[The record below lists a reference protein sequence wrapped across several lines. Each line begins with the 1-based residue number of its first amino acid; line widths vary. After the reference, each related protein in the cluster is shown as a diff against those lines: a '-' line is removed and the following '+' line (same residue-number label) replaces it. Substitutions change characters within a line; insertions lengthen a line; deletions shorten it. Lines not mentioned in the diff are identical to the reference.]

1 MKNSFNVQFLSS
13 TVFLT
18 VLGLFDANSG
28 AAQTLSNSETSLD
41 PNSTATTPSPNL
53 TVANSNTSD
62 TFEIEWELDS
72 AELDSGLD
80 TLVNPELE
88 TTVPLAQSLSDQPAE
103 VAEVEIAEETEAEGE
118 ITTGPMILPL
128 DDLNPED
135 PMAQIQ
141 GANRFR
147 DVSPGDWAFQALSD
161 LISRYNCLVG
171 YPDGTF
177 RGNRPLTR
185 YEFAAGLNA
194 CMQQIERL
202 LAASTADF
210 VTRDDLETLRR
221 LMMEFETELVALG
234 ERVDALDQ
242 RIGFLEDHQ
251 FSTTTKL
258 FGQVVAGV
266 QGRSGETFLTG
277 GFPQEDRGD
286 NINLITNVQL
296 SLITQFSPNSILLTG
311 LRAGDGNTQSQ
322 NAFRDGYVGLSYEG
336 DTDNDVQI
344 SDLSYRHLIDN
355 RVAVIVGPVGV
366 GAVNVFRGSNRI
378 ESAGFGPLSR
388 FAQRNP
394 IIATGGSGAGLG
406 LDWQIAP
413 IASFQAF
420 YNASQAN
427 DPVVG
432 GIFGG
437 TSNTTAAGAQLVVSP
452 SPKFDIA
459 LQYINSYSP
468 TGILSSG
475 VGDYIAA
482 IPVGDRAPL
491 LTNALGAS
499 VEWRVLPQATV
510 GGWVGYSNSDYKGAV
525 GTITGGE
532 VEIWNWMA
540 YLNFPDLG
548 GEGNLAGLY
557 FGQPPKITGSRLP
570 AIGGLVG
577 LNVPAFNSVGNGA
590 GRVGQPDTAYHLEAF
605 YRFQVND
612 NISLTPGA
620 IVIFNPGHNSRNDT
634 IGIGT
639 IRATLTF

>member
-135 PMAQIQ
+135 PMAQVQ

-251 FSTTTKL
+251 FSTT
-258 FGQVVAGV
+258 
-266 QGRSGETFLTG
+266 
-277 GFPQEDRGD
+277 
-286 NINLITNVQL
+286 
-296 SLITQFSPNSILLTG
+296 
-311 LRAGDGNTQSQ
+311 
-322 NAFRDGYVGLSYEG
+322 
-336 DTDNDVQI
+336 
-344 SDLSYRHLIDN
+344 
-355 RVAVIVGPVGV
+355 
-366 GAVNVFRGSNRI
+366 
-378 ESAGFGPLSR
+378 
-388 FAQRNP
+388 
-394 IIATGGSGAGLG
+394 
-406 LDWQIAP
+406 
-413 IASFQAF
+413 
-420 YNASQAN
+420 
-427 DPVVG
+427 
-432 GIFGG
+432 
-437 TSNTTAAGAQLVVSP
+437 
-452 SPKFDIA
+452 
-459 LQYINSYSP
+459 
-468 TGILSSG
+468 
-475 VGDYIAA
+475 
-482 IPVGDRAPL
+482 
-491 LTNALGAS
+491 
-499 VEWRVLPQATV
+499 
-510 GGWVGYSNSDYKGAV
+510 
-525 GTITGGE
+525 
-532 VEIWNWMA
+532 
-540 YLNFPDLG
+540 
-548 GEGNLAGLY
+548 
-557 FGQPPKITGSRLP
+557 
-570 AIGGLVG
+570 
-577 LNVPAFNSVGNGA
+577 
-590 GRVGQPDTAYHLEAF
+590 
-605 YRFQVND
+605 
-612 NISLTPGA
+612 
-620 IVIFNPGHNSRNDT
+620 
-634 IGIGT
+634 
-639 IRATLTF
+639 